1 MPEIIKTN
9 AIVIKKINFGDT
21 SQITTFYTPLYGKL
35 SGILKG
41 ARSGKSKLKNKVD
54 LLNYL
59 EIVIYRKESR
69 DIQIVSQADLISAFP
84 RIKEDLE
91 KLKFASAIVEL
102 LLNLTSENEKNERL
116 FRGSA
121 KALDIL
127 DSTNIKASNVFAK
140 YLYFFIKEIGYDIQ
154 VNKCSECDSDLS
166 KSHSY
171 GFKFDQG
178 ILCENCKNKYDAVEN
193 ITSEH
198 FRLLNC
204 LNSKNYCVEFNQSLI
219 NKMIY
224 LMEKYLVYH
233 IPEFKGIKSIY
244 MY

>member
-41 ARSGKSKLKNKVD
+41 VRSGKSKLKNKVD

-84 RIKEDLE
+84 RIKVDLE

-171 GFKFDQG
+171 GFKFDR
-178 ILCENCKNKYDAVEN
+178 D
-193 ITSEH
+193 
-198 FRLLNC
+198 F
-204 LNSKNYCVEFNQSLI
+204 
-219 NKMIY
+219 M
-224 LMEKYLVYH
+224 
-233 IPEFKGIKSIY
+233 
-244 MY
+244 